1 LIDDLVLARA
11 AHVLA
16 LVHWIGGVGFVSLVV
31 LPIAIARPS
40 AAEGLALFDSV
51 ERRFAAQVRFSIPI
65 AGLAGLWMT
74 YRMDLWDRFAD
85 PHFWWMAAM
94 FGLWATFMLVVFV
107 LEPLLND
114 RIEAFA
120 RKNPEI
126 ALARLLRLHIGLLG
140 FAVLTVLGAVAGSH
154 GVYF

>member
-1 LIDDLVLARA
+1 LIDDLVIARA

-16 LVHWIGGVGFVSLVV
+16 IVHWIGGVGFVSLVV
-31 LPIAIARPS
+31 LPIAIARSS

-65 AGLAGLWMT
+65 AGAAGFWMT
-74 YRMDLWDRFAD
+74 WRMNLWDRFAD

-94 FGLWATFMLVVFV
+94 FGLWAVFMLVVFV
-107 LEPLLND
+107 AEPLLND

-120 RKNPEI
+120 RKNPET
-126 ALARLLRLHIGLLG
+126 ALRRLLRLHIALLTLA
-140 FAVLTVLGAVAGSH
+140 AVTVLGAVAGSH
-154 GVYF
+154 GFAF